1 MKQYTIERIEKEGM
15 IVFSAIMGSHAY
27 GTNLPTSDTD
37 IRGIFIQPLE
47 DILGFGK
54 IDQVSDE
61 KNDIIYYE
69 IGRFLDL
76 LKSNNPNILELLCV
90 PLDCIKIMNPI
101 MKLIFDH
108 TDEFLTKKCRWS
120 FGGYAVEQIK
130 KARGLNKK
138 MNWEENEMVRKTVL
152 DFCYILVDGGSQ
164 SFKEWIRFPNFGL
177 TQKDYGLAAI
187 DHGHD
192 LYAMYLA
199 PAEFAEK
206 WGIVSNEETA
216 NDVQLTSIPKH
227 LNVKGYLYFNK
238 DGYSSHCKKYK
249 EYLEWKTNRNETR
262 VNMAKAHGKKF
273 DGKNLN
279 HCLRLLNVANEI
291 AEGKGLNVRRSP
303 EEIKKLIAIR
313 KGEYE
318 YEDILAE
325 AEGLIAKMDKTFE
338 ESSLPNS
345 VDVDMVNDILIEI
358 RKTWYGREIIKR
370 AIDKI

>member
-1 MKQYTIERIEKEGM
+1 MKQYTIERLKKENM
-15 IVFSAIMGSHAY
+15 IVFEAIMGSHAY
-27 GTNLPTSDTD
+27 GTNLPTSDTN
-37 IRGIFIQPLE
+37 IRGIFIQPLDE
-47 DILGFGK
+47 ILGFGK
-54 IDQVSDE
+54 VDQVADE

-76 LKSNNPNILELLCV
+76 LKSNNPNILEILNT
-90 PLDCIKIMNPI
+90 PADCIRINDEEIMNI
-101 MKLIFDH
+101 IFSHKD
-108 TDEFLTKKCRWS
+108 DFLTKKCRWS

-152 DFCYILVDGGSQ
+152 DFCYVLENGGSKPI
-164 SFKEWIRFPNFGL
+164 KEWLNRALYVIGRI
-177 TQKDYGLAAI
+177 TQKDFGLAAI

-199 PAEFAEK
+199 PQDHAAN

-216 NDVQLTSIPKH
+216 NDVQLTSIPKNI
-227 LNVKGYLYFNK
+227 NVEGYLYFNK
-238 DGYSSHCKKYK
+238 DAYSSHCKKFK
-249 EYLEWKTNRNETR
+249 EYQEWLNNRNETR
-262 VNMAKAHGKKF
+262 VNMAKAHGKAY
-273 DGKNLN
+273 DGKNMN
-279 HCLRLLNVANEI
+279 HCVRLLNVANEI

-325 AEGLIAKMDKTFE
+325 AESLIEKMDKTFE

-345 VDVDMVNDILIEI
+345 VDIDMVNNLLISI
-358 RKTWYGREIIKR
+358 RKQWYNLS
-370 AIDKI
+370 

>member
-54 IDQVSDE
+54 VDQVADE

-76 LKSNNPNILELLCV
+76 LKSNNPNILELLNV
-90 PLDCIKIMNPI
+90 PEDCIRINKGI
-101 MKLIFDH
+101 MKFVFDH
-108 TDEFLTKKCRWS
+108 KDKFLTKKCRWS

-152 DFCYILVDGGSQ
+152 DFCYILVDGGSKP
-164 SFKEWIRFPNFGL
+164 FKEWLNNWNERYL
-177 TQKDYGLAAI
+177 SERTQKHFGLAAI

-192 LYAMYLA
+192 LYAMYLMA
-199 PAEFAEK
+199 KNLHLHKISNGE
-206 WGIVSNEETA
+206 WGIVSNEETS
-216 NDVQLTSIPKH
+216 NDVQFTSIPKE
-227 LNVKGYLYFNK
+227 LPIRGYLYFNK

-249 EYLEWKTNRNETR
+249 EYLEWLEHRNETR
-262 VNMAKAHGKKF
+262 VNMAKAHGKKY
-273 DGKNLN
+273 DGKNLM
-279 HCLRLLNVANEI
+279 HTFRLLETALEI
-291 AEGKGLNVRRSP
+291 ATEGTLNVRRKN
-303 EEIKKLIAIR
+303 IDKLLSIR
-313 KGEYE
+313 RGEYE
-318 YEDILAE
+318 YDQLLIE
-325 AEGLIAKMDKTFE
+325 AEELITKMDKAFE
-338 ESSLPNS
+338 ESKLPTS
-345 VDVDMVNDILIEI
+345 VNTDFINDLLVSI
-358 RKTWYGREIIKR
+358 RKSWYNL
-370 AIDKI
+370 